1 MSLKAK
7 RHLRSEYT
15 KGKRDFPKSLV
26 FLAKVPFVAVV
37 ERNAG
42 GKVERTVEV
51 KPATLKELQRAQAEA
66 SDVLE
71 KLAASEQEVSGLIK
85 EIRDLKQQLAK
96 KQDEVER
103 MQLNLEIINKNFEQR
118 AEERPAERSPKSY
131 FNHLQEVGV
140 RPGLPG
146 VSGGIPSLGKRK

>member
-1 MSLKAK
+1 MSLKTK

-26 FLAKVPFVAVV
+26 FLAEVPFVAVV
-37 ERNAG
+37 ELNAG
-42 GKVERTVEV
+42 GKVERTVEM
-51 KPATLKELQRAQAEA
+51 KPATLKELQRAKAEA
-66 SDVLE
+66 SAVLE
-71 KLAASEQEVSGLIK
+71 KLAASEQEVSDLIK
-85 EIRDLKQQLAK
+85 EVRDLKQQLAM

-103 MQLNLEIINKNFEQR
+103 MELNLEIINKNFEQR
-118 AEERPAERSPKSY
+118 AEEQPAERSPKSY
-131 FNHLQEVGV
+131 YNKLHEVGI